1 MSRCGAWSVG
11 KKPKDPPPFLQV
23 NIGDE
28 YNIQTKGSKTELNKE
43 GFQKSQ
49 LLAGNVT
56 VLFLFPV
63 RLLFLLEML

>member
-1 MSRCGAWSVG
+1 MECGKETKRS
-11 KKPKDPPPFLQV
+11 PPFLQV
-23 NIGDE
+23 NIEDE